1 MILWVVCYTII
12 DYLIIINN
20 SNLFFKGG
28 SNMDTSKNKNTF
40 NQMEKLRNKA
50 FSLIQNNILNENPG
64 TEKIDDNNLTASGG
78 HVFETEIKDAEKY
91 GLKRKKKIFKKDKYI
106 DTRDNGKSY
115 SKEDAEM
122 LIKIRKS
129 KEEHPK
135 EWQEYIDMFNNIE

>member
-1 MILWVVCYTII
+1 
-12 DYLIIINN
+12 
-20 SNLFFKGG
+20 
-28 SNMDTSKNKNTF
+28 MDTSKNKNTF